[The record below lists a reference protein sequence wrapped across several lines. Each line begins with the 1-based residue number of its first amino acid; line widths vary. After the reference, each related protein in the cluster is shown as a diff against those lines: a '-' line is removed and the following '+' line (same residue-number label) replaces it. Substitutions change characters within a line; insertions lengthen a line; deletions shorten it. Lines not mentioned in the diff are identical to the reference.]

1 VTSFDFPKWA
11 TAGVAAITM
20 SVGLTAC
27 GGTDPFD
34 IGWTQSPDTVILFSL
49 ARPEPNLPSA
59 FDFHLGLAHVLE
71 APASTGQWDLVLHT
85 QDGRLVFLLPEALGI
100 PSDARIIELPGLT
113 FDEVAEAPS
122 DSTAYTIDDVVT
134 VNLGSVY
141 VVRTHTGSDQ
151 FGFNCVFY
159 AKMEALEV
167 DPERGTLLF
176 VYDANPLC
184 GGTDLIAPDQN

>member
-1 VTSFDFPKWA
+1 MTRFDFPQWV

-20 SVGLTAC
+20 SLGLTAC

-49 ARPEPNLPSA
+49 ARPELNLPSA
-59 FDFHLGLAHVLE
+59 FDFHLGVSHVLE
-71 APASTGQWDLVLHT
+71 APASTGQWDLVLDT
-85 QDGRLVFLLPEALGI
+85 QDGAMVFLLPQVLGI
-100 PSDARIIELPGLT
+100 PSEARIIELPGLT

-122 DSTAYTIDDVVT
+122 DSTAYTIDDVVS
-134 VNLGSVY
+134 VELGSVY

-159 AKMEALEV
+159 AKMEALAV
-167 DPERGTLLF
+167 DLERGTLLF

-184 GGTDLIAPDQN
+184 GGTDLIAPGQN